1 MRFKVGNCPRSTM
14 TKIIVQRE
22 SSAGVKMAACV
33 SEDFFKK

>member
-1 MRFKVGNCPRSTM
+1 MRFKVENCPRSTM

-33 SEDFFKK
+33 SEDFF